1 MTRIA
6 YHASHEQFS
15 PSELLDYAILAE
27 KSGFHAIHSSDHFK
41 PWNNNQGE
49 SGFSF
54 AWLGAAMQATSLP
67 FGMVCAPGQRYH
79 PAVVAQAFATLGELF
94 PGRFWAALGSG
105 EALNEDITGEPWPPK
120 TARNERLLEC
130 YHSIKKLLRGETVTI
145 DSRIKIKDAKIY
157 SLPKSPPLLIGAAVT
172 KETAE
177 WMGSWADGLI
187 TVNKPHEELKELVD
201 AFREGG
207 GHGKP
212 LFLKAELS
220 YSKTQ
225 EEAEKG
231 ALEQWRTN
239 VLDSRLLADLPAVED
254 FEAAATGV
262 KLEDLHSAVRI
273 STDLEEHR
281 NWINQDRSLGFSTI
295 ILHNVNREQE
305 LFIRDFGKYVIGSS

>member
-207 GHGKP
+207 EHGKP

-231 ALEQWRTN
+231 GLEQWRTN